1 METGR
6 TETDSETLGTL
17 PPWEGPAIGLL
28 DLDAFFA
35 SVEQLDHPAWR
46 GKPVIVGGDPKD
58 RGVVSTASYEARK
71 FGVHSA
77 MPSATA
83 QKLCPD
89 AIWTRG
95 HFDRYHELSH
105 KVMSLI
111 LDETPL
117 VEQMSID
124 EAFFDITP
132 GRYSNEHPVLIAR
145 RLQERVAAL
154 GITCSI
160 GLGTSKTVAKIASKA
175 NKPRGLTPIYPGT
188 EQRFLSPLPLSR
200 MLGIGA
206 ATERRLRSFG
216 MRTLGDLAKADDED
230 LASLLGQFGPQLKLR
245 AQGREHSAVRPFVQ
259 KRETKSVSAEH
270 TFPHDLTTEKDL
282 LAAID
287 LASAR
292 CGSRLRDK
300 RLEGTV
306 VTLKLRYHDLSYRT
320 AQTALK
326 APTDDEHVFAPVAQ
340 KLLPQIWQEGTGVRL
355 VGVGLS
361 GFGRTVAPEQLAL
374 PLDGTPAT
382 AASAPQRDLHALSE
396 AADEIRRRFGS
407 SAVSYGRDMRLKGRD
422 VPDSPDEE
430 L

>member
-1 METGR
+1 M
-6 TETDSETLGTL
+6 DSHSKTNAGNHRAL
-17 PPWEGPAIGLL
+17 PTWEGPAIGLL

-46 GKPVIVGGDPKD
+46 GKPVIVGGSPKD

-71 FGVHSA
+71 YGVHSA

-83 QKLCPD
+83 QKLCPN

-95 HFDRYHELSH
+95 HFDRYRELSH
-105 KVMSLI
+105 KVMALI

-132 GRYSNEHPVLIAR
+132 GRYSNEHPVLIAE

-160 GLGTSKTVAKIASKA
+160 GLGTSKTVAKIASETR
-175 NKPRGLTPIYPGT
+175 KPRGLTPVYPGT
-188 EQRFLSPLPLSR
+188 EQRFLAPLPLSR
-200 MLGIGA
+200 MSGIGA

-216 MRTLGDLAKADDED
+216 MRTLGDLAHADDED
-230 LASLLGQFGPQLKLR
+230 LSALLGQYGPQLKRR
-245 AQGREHSAVRPFVQ
+245 ARGLELSPVRPFVQ
-259 KRETKSVSAEH
+259 KREPKSVSAEH
-270 TFPHDLTTEKDL
+270 TFPHDLTTEHDL

-287 LASAR
+287 LAAAR
-292 CGSRLRDK
+292 CGTRLRAQK
-300 RLEGTV
+300 LEGTV
-306 VTLKLRYHDLSYRT
+306 VTLKLRYHDLSYHT
-320 AQTALK
+320 AQTPVGRA
-326 APTDDEHVFAPVAQ
+326 TDDEHVFGPMARR
-340 KLLPQIWQEGTGVRL
+340 LLPQIWHEGTGVRL

-361 GFGRTVAPEQLAL
+361 GFGREAEPQQLAL
-374 PLDGTPAT
+374 NLDGAPEPA
-382 AASAPQRDLHALSE
+382 APRDLHALSE

-407 SAVSYGRDMRLKGRD
+407 SAVSYGRDMRLKGKD
-422 VPDSPDEE
+422 VPERPDDEPGGD
-430 L
+430 

>member
-1 METGR
+1 MDSLR
-6 TETDSETLGTL
+6 KTDSYTSGTL

-46 GKPVIVGGDPKD
+46 GKPVIVGGDPKM

-77 MPSATA
+77 MASATA
-83 QKLCPD
+83 RKLCPQ
-89 AIWTRG
+89 AIWTKGR
-95 HFDRYHELSH
+95 FERYRELSH
-105 KVMSLI
+105 AVMSLI

-160 GLGTSKTVAKIASKA
+160 GLATSKTVAKIASETH
-175 NKPRGLTPIYPGT
+175 KPRGLTPVYPGDET
-188 EQRFLSPLPLSR
+188 RLLAPLPLSR
-200 MLGIGA
+200 MSGIGA

-216 MRTLGDLAKADDED
+216 MRTLGDLARADDED
-230 LASLLGQFGPQLKLR
+230 LSALLGQFGPELKRR
-245 AQGREHSAVRPFVQ
+245 AQGLERSPVRPFIQ
-259 KRETKSVSAEH
+259 KREPKSVSAEH
-270 TFPHDLTTEKDL
+270 TFPHDLEQEHDL

-292 CGSRLRDK
+292 CGSRLRK
-300 RLEGTV
+300 KGLEGTV

-320 AQTALK
+320 AQTPLGTA
-326 APTDDEHVFAPVAQ
+326 TDDEHVFAPAA
-340 KLLPQIWQEGTGVRL
+340 KALLPQIWHEGEGVRL

-361 GFGRTVAPEQLAL
+361 GFGRTEPKQLAL
-374 PLDGTPAT
+374 PLDGTPAP
-382 AASAPQRDLHALSE
+382 AQQRDLHALSE
-396 AADEIRRRFGS
+396 TADEIRRRFGS
-407 SAVSYGRDMRLKGRD
+407 SAVSYGRDMRLKGKD
-422 VPDSPDEE
+422 ESEHPDED